1 MADDLYWKPMLE
13 QKFKVYNI
21 EETVYIQS
29 SQKANGPEMFAKF
42 ICDAITPGDVPDA
55 LKRLYQ
61 EAVYGINV
69 NVKARIRNRMYLV
82 GRHVR

>member
-1 MADDLYWKPMLE
+1 MAGEDYWKEFLD

-29 SQKANGPEMFAKF
+29 SQKANGPDMFAKF
-42 ICDAITPGDVPDA
+42 ICDAMKPGDVPKA
-55 LKRLYQ
+55 LHMLYH
-61 EAVYGINV
+61 EAVYGSDV
-69 NVKARIRNRMYLV
+69 NVKNRIRNRMYLV